1 MHPSPTSKR
10 LPTALMHAPE
20 LPSIPA
26 IAVEV
31 MQLTQDPQC
40 TLDQLARTI
49 GGDPALSIKLLQL
62 ANSSL
67 FNLGQEVTSLQR
79 ATMLLGLK
87 TVKLMSLGF
96 SLVDALP
103 RASEGS
109 FDAPAYWR
117 RSICCAV
124 AGRSLARVRRLAHG
138 DEAFLCGLLA
148 YIGQMICARAL
159 PEAYARVL
167 LECADRWPDIED
179 ERRVLGYHHADVS
192 AALLESWGLP
202 PLLRVPIA
210 YAPRAR
216 ELPRE
221 TPGELRELTL
231 TLTLA
236 DLVTRVLCDARPD
249 EALAALQR
257 LASARFGIDARELD
271 ELLLEIESGVDET
284 AALLAVELSAA
295 SSTQALLRAA
305 RLQIVGLSRER
316 AAS

>member
-1 MHPSPTSKR
+1 MHSSPVPKR
-10 LPTALMHAPE
+10 LPAALMHAPE

-31 MQLTQDPQC
+31 MRLTQDPQC
-40 TLDQLARTI
+40 TLDQLAHTI

-67 FNLGQEVTSLQR
+67 FNLGQEVTTLQR
-79 ATMLLGLK
+79 ATIVLGMK
-87 TVKLMSLGF
+87 TVKLMSLSF

-103 RASEGS
+103 RTSEGS

-117 RSICCAV
+117 RSISCAV
-124 AGRSLARVRRLAHG
+124 AGRALAKVRRAAHG

-159 PEAYARVL
+159 PEDYARVL
-167 LECADRWPDIED
+167 RECDGRWPGLED
-179 ERRVLGYHHADVS
+179 EQRVLGFHHADVS

-202 PLLRVPIA
+202 ALLRVPIA

-221 TPGELRELTL
+221 TQAELRELTL

-236 DLVTRVLCDARPD
+236 DLVACVLCDARPS

-257 LASARFGIDARELD
+257 LGSERFELDARQLD
-271 ELLLEIESGVDET
+271 ELLLHIEAGVDET
-284 AALLAVELSAA
+284 AALLAIELPAA
-295 SSTQALLRAA
+295 SSAQALLRAA
-305 RLQIVGLSRER
+305 RLQIVGLSRAR

>member
-1 MHPSPTSKR
+1 MHSSPATKR
-10 LPTALMHAPE
+10 LPAALMHAPE

-31 MQLTQDPQC
+31 MRLTQDPQC
-40 TLDQLARTI
+40 TLGQLARTI

-67 FNLGQEVTSLQR
+67 FSLGQEVTSLQR
-79 ATMLLGLK
+79 ATILLGLK
-87 TVKLMSLGF
+87 AVKLMSLSF
-96 SLVDALP
+96 SLVEALP

-117 RSICCAV
+117 RSISCAV
-124 AGRSLARVRRLAHG
+124 AGRALARLRRTAHG

-159 PEAYARVL
+159 PDAYARVL
-167 LECADRWPDIED
+167 HDCAGRWPGLED
-179 ERRVLGYHHADVS
+179 EQRVLGFHHAEVS

-221 TPGELRELTL
+221 TPSELRELTL

-236 DLVTRVLCDARPD
+236 ALVACALCDAQPD
-249 EALAALQR
+249 EALSALRR
-257 LASARFGIDARELD
+257 LGSERFGLDARELD
-271 ELLLEIESGVDET
+271 ELLLEIEAGVGET
-284 AALLAVELSAA
+284 AALLAIELPAA
-295 SSTQALLRAA
+295 SSAQALLRAA

-316 AAS
+316 AAG